1 MVRSYFLNDLRDLY
15 VSASAEFAKGLN
27 LSRQGR
33 EPESETMMQERKSIW
48 YDRSKRLEQLDDHII
63 RQRKAR
69 FGSEELEESKKADR
83 VRRHFDSVA
92 ARYDLMNTLLSMG
105 IHYAWK
111 QFAIQHMGLKPGD
124 RVLDVCGGTGDL
136 SVSALK
142 AVGDT
147 GQVVLCDI
155 NWRMMQAGKYK
166 PTHQAYRRKIQFVQ
180 GDAEQIAF
188 PDETF
193 DQVMVGFA
201 IRNITH
207 MVRAFQE
214 MYRVLKPG
222 GVFMCLEFSK
232 PATPWFRRLYDFY
245 SFNIMPHLGDLLVGT
260 RKAYTCLPETIRL
273 FLMPEELSDIFRRI
287 GYTDVRFKRLTNGIA
302 VVHIATK

>member
-1 MVRSYFLNDLRDLY
+1 
-15 VSASAEFAKGLN
+15 
-27 LSRQGR
+27 
-33 EPESETMMQERKSIW
+33 MQERKSIW

-69 FGSEELEESKKADR
+69 FGSEELAESKKADR

-92 ARYDLMNTLLSMG
+92 DRYDLMNTLLSMG

-111 QFAIQHMGLKPGD
+111 QFAIQNMGLKPGD

-147 GQVVLCDI
+147 GQVVLYDI
-155 NWRMMQAGKYK
+155 NWRMMQAGKHK
-166 PTHQAYRRKIQFVQ
+166 PTHQTYRRKIEYVQ

-193 DQVMVGFA
+193 DRVMVGFA

-232 PATPWFRRLYDFY
+232 PVTPWFRWLYDFY
-245 SFNIMPHLGDLLVGT
+245 SFHIMPHLGDLLVGT
-260 RKAYTCLPETIRL
+260 RQAYTCLPETIRL